1 MVLVMEKNVLSMAN
15 EWEEKVRD
23 SGGV

>member
-15 EWEEKVRD
+15 EWEEKVKE

>member
-1 MVLVMEKNVLSMAN
+1 MVLIMEKNALSMAN